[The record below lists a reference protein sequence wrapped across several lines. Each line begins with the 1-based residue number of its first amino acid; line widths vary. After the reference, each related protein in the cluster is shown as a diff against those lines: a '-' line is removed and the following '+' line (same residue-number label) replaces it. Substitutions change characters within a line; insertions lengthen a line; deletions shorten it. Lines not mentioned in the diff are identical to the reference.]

1 MVQSALTPENE
12 NQEQVTFKWEKVH
25 FLYGLFI
32 FISFWPQHMSYHCE
46 VTFKVSHSCRT
57 RMFSYMILDHSM
69 VQIALKDS
77 RIWIKSQE
85 NNRVVHIHHLSLMF
99 LQHLS
104 LRFLGCFFFFLSHQT
119 KEKQLSNAD
128 LYPSSSFHTPS
139 FPGLEPRM
147 AFNFCPSQ
155 PCSGFHCSLE
165 FSTRGRTR
173 EGETGL
179 ARSSEGSRSPRK
191 PALRN

>member
-104 LRFLGCFFFFLSHQT
+104 LRFLGCFFFFFYHIKPRKSNYRMLICIHLPLFIPPHSQALSPEWPLTFVLRSRVLGFTSLWNSPPEGGQG
-119 KEKQLSNAD
+119 KEKQVSPAV
-128 LYPSSSFHTPS
+128 
-139 FPGLEPRM
+139 PRE
-147 AFNFCPSQ
+147 A
-155 PCSGFHCSLE
+155 GV
-165 FSTRGRTR
+165 R
-173 EGETGL
+173 E
-179 ARSSEGSRSPRK
+179 SRH
-191 PALRN
+191 